1 MPLTSEQLKGRI
13 KNIAKDNKADARV
26 LLRIYM
32 MERFLERVAASI
44 HAENFIIKGGILVT
58 SMIGVSMRSTMD
70 IDASIRNFTLSE
82 EEALLIIRDICNID
96 VDDGVSFEIKDVAQ
110 IMDEMEYPGL
120 RISMNA
126 FLENMVIPIK
136 IDIST
141 GDAITP
147 DAIEYDY
154 KLLLEDRT
162 IKLWSY
168 NLETTL
174 AEKMQTILSRGTLN
188 TRMRDFYDVYALTL
202 YLADRID
209 DSILKDAF
217 NATCAKRSTQK
228 LASEGQQ
235 ILEGIANDSTL
246 NALWINYQRK
256 YDYASIISFNEIM
269 TMVNQL
275 FSRII

>member
-1 MPLTSEQLKGRI
+1 MYSESQILLK
-13 KNIAKDNKADARV
+13 D
-26 LLRIYM
+26 
-32 MERFLERVAASI
+32 
-44 HAENFIIKGGILVT
+44 
-58 SMIGVSMRSTMD
+58 VSFTYDEAPSPALSD

-82 EEALLIIRDICNID
+82 EEALLIIKDICVID
-96 VDDGVSFEIKDVAQ
+96 VGDGVSFEIKDIAQ

-126 FLENMVIPIK
+126 FLEIMVIPIK

-275 FSRII
+275 FTRII